1 MIVHPKFKFF
11 LATLALLLWAG
22 VILPSPLA
30 ATESTAVAAELSS
43 AQVEG
48 LIKKLDDP
56 ERRAQLIGDLRA
68 LLQVMQAGS
77 PEKKAEPDLLSGI
90 LEGLA
95 GRIAEIGSD
104 VAQVARNA
112 GEPEAIANWFLQ
124 QVQVTERRSLW
135 FSVLIFLGL
144 AVTAGYAVAWI
155 FTKALAGF
163 RRGLEQ
169 RERPML
175 VIRAPLLAMR
185 TLVDIGPLAGFA
197 AAGYVVLAVGGPGR
211 VVDGVV
217 LSAVNAIVIALALIA
232 VARMVFTPLSPSLRL
247 FDMPDGTAAYAF
259 IWSKRL
265 INIPVYGFFAAQ
277 IALTLGLPNGG
288 YVSVIKIVG
297 LTEAL
302 LLLVLI
308 TQIRDVVAT
317 ALKGPAKADPEEG
330 GSARLVSG
338 LRQRLADIWHVL
350 ASLYVG
356 IAYLIWAFE
365 IEGGF
370 AYVAAGTV
378 GTAAT
383 VLLAWGARLL
393 VEKGL
398 TRIFKVSD
406 ELKSRYP
413 VIAVRANRYLPLARK
428 IANGVIYVAAFLLI
442 LQVWQFHVGDWLVSD
457 FGRLV
462 VSRAIKVLFVLVLAL
477 VVWEVANTLITVYL
491 DKTDGDGEQVVR
503 SARARTLLPL
513 ARNALFVL
521 ILTTASLTV
530 LSELGVNIGPLL
542 AGAGVI
548 GLAIGFGAQ
557 TLVKD
562 IITGA
567 FILFE
572 DSISVGDY
580 VTVGGLSGTVEG
592 ITIRTIRLRDA
603 RATVHTVPF
612 SAIDTV
618 TNMTKDFAYHI
629 AEVGVAYRE
638 NTDEVAE
645 VLQEV
650 GAEMQN
656 DPQFASDILEPITI
670 DGVDSL
676 GDSAVVIRARLKTTA
691 GSQWRIKRAFNGL
704 VKKRFDAR
712 GIEMPFPHQTI
723 YFGEDKDGSAPPV
736 HVARADG
743 AASTDAPDVDGT
755 RTSTVVAPVSQN
767 HSDADVDA
775 DGGEGGGEGGS
786 GGH

>member
-1 MIVHPKFKFF
+1 MIVGSKFKIFPV
-11 LATLALLLWAG
+11 ALALLLWAG
-22 VILPSPLA
+22 VVLSSPL
-30 ATESTAVAAELSS
+30 SAAEES
-43 AQVEG
+43 AAGAAEPSQAQIEG
-48 LIKKLDDP
+48 LIEKLDDP
-56 ERRAQLIGDLRA
+56 ERRAGLIADLRA
-68 LLQVMQAGS
+68 LLQVMQAG
-77 PEKKAEPDLLSGI
+77 PNDDQAAPDLLSGI

-95 GRIAEIGSD
+95 GRIAEIGGD
-104 VAQVARNA
+104 VAQLARNV
-112 GEPEAIANWFLQ
+112 GEPGAIANWFLA
-124 QVQVTERRSLW
+124 QVQVAERRSLW

-155 FTKALAGF
+155 FTRALAGF
-163 RRGLEQ
+163 RRRLEQ

-175 VIRAPLLAMR
+175 MVRAPLLAMR
-185 TLVDIGPLAGFA
+185 TLVDIVPLAGFA
-197 AAGYVVLAVGGPGR
+197 AAGYIVLAVGGPGR

-259 IWSKRL
+259 IWTKRL

-277 IALTLGLPNGG
+277 VALTLGLPNGG
-288 YVSVIKIVG
+288 YVSVIKLIG

-302 LLLVLI
+302 LMLVLI
-308 TQIRDVVAT
+308 TQIRDAVAAT
-317 ALKGPAKADPEEG
+317 LKGPAETSAEDG
-330 GSARLVSG
+330 NSARLISG
-338 LRQRLADIWHVL
+338 LRRRVADVWHIL

-356 IAYLIWAFE
+356 VAFLIWAFE

-370 AYVAAGTV
+370 AYVTAGTV
-378 GTAAT
+378 GTALVA
-383 VLLAWGARLL
+383 LLGWGARLG
-393 VEKGL
+393 VERGL
-398 TRIFKVSD
+398 GRIFKVSD

-428 IANGVIYVAAFLLI
+428 IANGLIYIAAFLLI
-442 LQVWQFHVGDWLVSD
+442 LQAWQFHVGDWLVSD

-462 VSRAIKVLFVLVLAL
+462 VSRAVNVFFVLALAL
-477 VVWEVANTLITVYL
+477 VVWEVANALITVYL
-491 DKTDGDGEQVVR
+491 EKTDGDGAQVVR
-503 SARARTLLPL
+503 SARSRTLLPL

-521 ILTTASLTV
+521 ILTMALLTI

-645 VLQEV
+645 ILQEV

-676 GDSAVVIRARLKTTA
+676 GDSAVVVRARLKTVA

-736 HVARADG
+736 YVAQ
-743 AASTDAPDVDGT
+743 AAGGVSAAVPEAGGP
-755 RTSTVVAPVSQN
+755 RTSTVVPPTSET
-767 HSDADVDA
+767 HRDADADADA
-775 DGGEGGGEGGS
+775 DGSEGGS